1 MKKSEIFKAAHQ
13 MARGTVKAVGN
24 YAVAFKLAIT
34 AVKDHLKNGKGEL
47 APIDRAN
54 RFAARVRLA
63 PTYTA
68 SHIAKYIKEN
78 SRVLRVFTS
87 LTAYNEEYTAGKV
100 GKFWVD
106 ASVADGFLAYE
117 YF

>member
-1 MKKSEIFKAAHQ
+1 MKKSEIFKAAHE

-24 YAVAFKLAIT
+24 YAVAFKLALN
-34 AVKDHLKNGKGEL
+34 AVQYHLKNAKGEL
-47 APIDRAN
+47 APRDRAN
-54 RFAARVRLA
+54 RFAPRVRLA

-68 SHIAKYIKEN
+68 SHIAQYIKQN

-87 LTAYNEEYTAGKV
+87 LTAYNEEYASGKV
-100 GKFWVD
+100 GKFWID
-106 ASVADGFLAYE
+106 GSVADGFLAYE

>member
-1 MKKSEIFKAAHQ
+1 MKKSEIFKAAHE

-24 YAVAFKLAIT
+24 YAVAFKLALA
-34 AVKDHLKNGKGEL
+34 AVQYHLKNGRGEL
-47 APIDRAN
+47 ARPDRTN
-54 RFAARVRLA
+54 PFAVRVRLA

-68 SHIAKYIKEN
+68 SHIAQYIKEN

-87 LTAYNEEYTAGKV
+87 LTAYNAEYAAGKV
-100 GKFWVD
+100 GKFWID

>member
-1 MKKSEIFKAAHQ
+1 MKKSEIFKAAHE

-24 YAVAFKLAIT
+24 YAVAFKLALA
-34 AVKDHLKNGKGEL
+34 AVQDHLKNGKCEL
-47 APIDRAN
+47 APVDRSN
-54 RFAARVRLA
+54 RFAKRVHLA
-63 PTYTA
+63 PTYSA
-68 SHIAKYIKEN
+68 SRITQYIKEN

-87 LTAYNEEYTAGKV
+87 LTAYNEAFAAGKV
-100 GKFWVD
+100 GKFWID

>member
-1 MKKSEIFKAAHQ
+1 MKKSEIFKAAHE

-24 YAVAFKLAIT
+24 YAIAFKLALT
-34 AVKDHLKNGKGEL
+34 AVQDHLKNGKGEL
-47 APIDRAN
+47 APLNRAN

-63 PTYTA
+63 PIYTA
-68 SHIAKYIKEN
+68 SNIVQYIKEN
-78 SRVLRVFTS
+78 SRILRVFTS
-87 LTAYNEEYTAGKV
+87 LTAYNEEYAAGKV
-100 GKFWVD
+100 GKFWID